1 MKLYLMRHGLAIKR
15 GALVEDG
22 DRPLTSVGIKKT
34 QRVVKQFQELGLR
47 FNLIVTSPL
56 VRAQQTAEIL
66 HHQSLSKRLEVS
78 AHLAPEG
85 DLLEFLIWLAPYIKP
100 EASLIAVGHQP
111 DLGNWAEMLVYGQ
124 IQEGIILKKA
134 GIIGLQ
140 LPDLGE
146 AVAHSQLFWLTS
158 PKLLVPEIA
167 TSKTN

>member
-1 MKLYLMRHGLAIKR
+1 MKLYLMRHGLAIER
-15 GALVEDG
+15 GTFGEDRE
-22 DRPLTSVGIKKT
+22 RPLTSEGIKKT
-34 QRVVKQFQELGLR
+34 QRVVKQFQELGLN
-47 FNLIVTSPL
+47 FDLIVSSPL
-56 VRAQQTAEIL
+56 VRAQKTAKIL
-66 HHQSLSKRLEVS
+66 HDQYLNSPLEVS
-78 AHLAPEG
+78 AHLAPQG
-85 DLLEFLIWLAPYIKP
+85 DLLEFLIWLAPYIKL
-100 EASLIAVGHQP
+100 EASLIAIGHQP

-167 TSKTN
+167 ASKTN